1 MPRYSSFQVKSAQ
14 ILQNSPPL
22 NQFSASL
29 AQQNNKNYTALN
41 NDLKIS
47 WDGDLKID
55 PNTGDYTV
63 SYGLEAFTQRI
74 YRKLITQQG
83 NYPGDESFGWNFE
96 YLFSTPIAEQ
106 KKFLPYIADNIKSVL
121 EQDQE
126 IASVADVTVKIVRN
140 DYQTH
145 NIVIEI
151 QVIPVGY
158 NSQVNLILESV

>member
-1 MPRYSSFQVKSAQ
+1 MPRYASFQVKSVD

-22 NQFSASL
+22 NQYNAST
-29 AQQNNKNYTALN
+29 AKQNNLNYSALA
-41 NDLKIS
+41 NDMKIS

-55 PNTGDYTV
+55 PNTGDYSV
-63 SYGLEAFTQRI
+63 SYGLEAFSQRL

-83 NYPGDESFGWNFE
+83 NYPGDDTFGWNFE
-96 YLFSTPIAEQ
+96 YLFSTPVNRQLEL
-106 KKFLPYIADNIKSVL
+106 LPYIAENIKQVL
-121 EQDQE
+121 QQDSE
-126 IASVADVTVKIVRN
+126 VASVSDVTVSIVEN

-158 NSQVNLILESV
+158 NSQVNLVLEST